1 MKKVIL
7 ILLAIILLFSFAG
20 CTKSEES
27 LNKDVSKLETEV
39 SQLEIEVAELEA
51 KRDALKEEIVD
62 LNIENGTAKYVVT
75 FKIKQTHF
83 TLDLTE
89 HFKDAMNDISIS
101 IPVDKEYYNSVEVG
115 DEIDDSFRLGSFI
128 FKGSFGS
135 WDISVE
141 DKEIMYKE

>member
-1 MKKVIL
+1 MKKVVLVI
-7 ILLAIILLFSFAG
+7 LAIIMLFSFVS

-27 LNKDVSKLETEV
+27 LNKYISKLESRV
-39 SQLEIEVAELEA
+39 SSLKSEISELENY
-51 KRDALKEEIVD
+51 RDSLKEEIVD
-62 LNIENGTAKYVVT
+62 THVANGTAKYVVT

-89 HFKDAMNDISIS
+89 HFKDALNDITIS
-101 IPVDKEYYNSVEVG
+101 IPVDKEYYNSVEIG

-135 WDISVE
+135 WDVSVK
-141 DKEIMYKE
+141 DKEIMYE